1 MRVLLTIACALMG
14 LALFAARPASA
25 FTFENPSNGAAA
37 TGGPGSGYVDLE
49 AKGLIPPMGQGEA
62 IPDMKYNDGP
72 GAYNNGFASP
82 PDPSSSIGP
91 RWLYGPSR

>member
-1 MRVLLTIACALMG
+1 MRLLLTFACALMG

-25 FTFENPSNGAAA
+25 FTFENPASSGNAA
-37 TGGPGSGYVDLE
+37 GGPGSGYVDLE
-49 AKGLIPPMGQGEA
+49 TKGLLPQIGTGDP

-72 GAYNNGFASP
+72 GAYNNGLASP
-82 PDPSSSIGP
+82 PNPGDQVGP